1 MDGDMD
7 DPGASADLDVE
18 APAEADEV
26 QKSGL

>member
-7 DPGASADLDVE
+7 DPAASADLDVE
-18 APAEADEV
+18 APTDADEE